1 MNCTNCGNPLKRA
14 VCKICSTDHRDLLYK
29 LADDSQ
35 VRRDYKEAYEYME
48 ILKSSTFDEEE
59 LNDIN
64 RIMAKL
70 DFAQTDLTGNVLK
83 KEKRKTGSL
92 KILKVLFNVLIL
104 ISLLLIIN
112 SIYEHRNT
120 ESKFEIIEIE
130 SMK

>member
-1 MNCTNCGNPLKRA
+1 MNCTNCGKELERA
-14 VCKICSTDHRDLLYK
+14 TCENCNTNHKDLLYK

-48 ILKSSTFDEEE
+48 ILKNSTFDEEE

-83 KEKRKTGSL
+83 KEKRKLESL
-92 KILKVLFNVLIL
+92 KILRVLFNVLIL

-112 SIYEHRNT
+112 SIYEHKNT
-120 ESKFEIIEIE
+120 DNKFEIIEVKSI
-130 SMK
+130 K

>member
-1 MNCTNCGNPLKRA
+1 MNCTNCGNVLERA
-14 VCKICSTDHRDLLYK
+14 ICENCNTNHKDLLYK
-29 LADDSQ
+29 MADDSQ

-48 ILKSSTFDEEE
+48 ILKKSTSDEEE

-83 KEKRKTGSL
+83 KEKRKLGSL
-92 KILKVLFNVLIL
+92 KILRVLFNVLIL

-112 SIYEHRNT
+112 SIYEHENT
-120 ESKFEIIEIE
+120 DSKFEIIEVE
-130 SMK
+130 SIK